1 MPNKTFQFDA
11 ISKKFV
17 VKCNMPEKE
26 YDAGC
31 PVVRVYRA
39 GIDTKVITPANEPDK
54 IAVRLAEA
62 ASVETVNIMFDIGKC
77 MCTNCRFN
85 AEKGKVH

>member
-1 MPNKTFQFDA
+1 MPKKTFQFDA
-11 ISKKFV
+11 ISKKFI
-17 VKCNMPEKE
+17 VKCNISEKE
-26 YDAGC
+26 HDGDC

-39 GIDTKVITPANEPDK
+39 GIGTTVITPAGEPNK

-62 ASVETVNIMFDIGKC
+62 ASVETINAMFDIGKC

-85 AEKGKVH
+85 AEKGKIR